1 MDLSFSSQDKSCHEH
16 SDIGW
21 NGGTFPEDLKVHLRC
36 GIAAALPLSGLLCCA
51 FSQDKAA
58 VSAAEAACWPRDV
71 GFKATGGDESQHPT
85 PTREN
90 GKALIYV

>member
-36 GIAAALPLSGLLCCA
+36 GIAAAPTAERFAVLCVQSG
-51 FSQDKAA
+51 
-58 VSAAEAACWPRDV
+58 
-71 GFKATGGDESQHPT
+71 
-85 PTREN
+85 
-90 GKALIYV
+90 

>member
-1 MDLSFSSQDKSCHEH
+1 MNILTLAGMAEH
-16 SDIGW
+16 S
-21 NGGTFPEDLKVHLRC
+21 LKISRSICVV
-36 GIAAALPLSGLLCCA
+36 GSPQPLPLSGLLCCA